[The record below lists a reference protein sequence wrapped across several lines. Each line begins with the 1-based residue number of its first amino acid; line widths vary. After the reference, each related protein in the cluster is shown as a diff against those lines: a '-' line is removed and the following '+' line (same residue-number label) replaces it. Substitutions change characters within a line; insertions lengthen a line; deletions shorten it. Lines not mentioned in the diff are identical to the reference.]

1 MSKRAI
7 SYQGKD
13 GRRKHSHWHVLV
25 TYSDKE
31 VFGRVYLD
39 LEKAEK
45 FAARQMKSPVVSS
58 VRVVKLS

>member
-1 MSKRAI
+1 MRKTI
-7 SYQGKD
+7 GYQGKD
-13 GRRKHSHWHVLV
+13 GRRKHDHWHVLV

-31 VFGRVYLD
+31 VFGRVYVD

-45 FAARQMKSPVVSS
+45 FAARQKKSPVVSS